1 MKYIIKCLL
10 SIIKIFFDCNIKNKF
25 NYTLPKLL
33 LLILTGAIMHA
44 QDLKLILPSDG
55 KIYYSG
61 RVDFT
66 DEEAVKY
73 SWSGVNFSFVFK
85 GKKLILL
92 FDDGYNDYE
101 VFMDGKY
108 YKTIET
114 TTFKKKY
121 EILSSTT
128 NEIHYFKVVKRT
140 EVALGVFKGLL
151 VDNEGKLLENQYR
164 PSRKFEFIG
173 DSITCGYGIEATSPT
188 TPNSRKYQ
196 NFTKTYAYLL
206 SEMLDADYHVVAI
219 SGKGLVRNY
228 GDPKDSSTDPLPF
241 FYKRT
246 FQGID
251 DEWDF
256 NKWQPDV
263 VFIALGENDFST
275 SPVPSGEKYYIAY
288 KNFIKLIRNN
298 YPASK
303 IVMICTMSGRDIYR
317 ETLKESY
324 LKLSKELKDIYHFEF
339 PLVQANEWGCD
350 NHPNYLAHKRFAE
363 ELVEFV
369 KFSFKTN

>member
-1 MKYIIKCLL
+1 
-10 SIIKIFFDCNIKNKF
+10 
-25 NYTLPKLL
+25 
-33 LLILTGAIMHA
+33 MHA

-61 RVDFT
+61 RVDLT

-73 SWSGVNFSFVFK
+73 SWSGVNFSFVFS
-85 GKKLILL
+85 GKKLTLL

-121 EILSSTT
+121 EIFSSTT
-128 NEIHYFKVVKRT
+128 NEKHNFKIVKRT

-151 VDNEGKLLENQYR
+151 VDNEGKLLENQYN

-188 TPNSRKYQ
+188 IPNSRKYQ
-196 NFTKTYAYLL
+196 NFTKTYAYLI
-206 SEMLDADYHVVAI
+206 SEMLNADYHVVAI

-228 GDPKDSSTDPLPF
+228 GEPKDFSTDPLPF
-241 FYKRT
+241 YYKRT

-256 NKWQPDV
+256 SKWQPDV

-339 PLVQANEWGCD
+339 PLVQANEGGCD
-350 NHPNYLAHKRFAE
+350 NHPNYLAHRRFAE

-369 KFSFKTN
+369 RGL